1 MNAMKESM
9 SADSRGE
16 VPSRGWRSGTA
27 SKALLAAGIVA
38 VGVYGL
44 GDLLS
49 GLLSDGYSFKDQA
62 ISELAGFGSPVR
74 PLMAAVIVVH
84 DLLLAAF
91 GVGVWRLADRRS
103 LRWAGSLLV
112 AAGLGGLPI
121 HTVFAMSSR
130 WMEGG
135 FNDTMHIILTG
146 VFGLIVSAV
155 LVLAAVAYR
164 GWFRLYS
171 IATLLVVIGFGQA
184 SWIAIQG
191 IEEDHTPW
199 AGGFERIN
207 AYAYL
212 AWLVVL
218 AVTVLRRSLNQVT
231 PEKGVTEAKT
241 RVPSMAASG

>member
-1 MNAMKESM
+1 
-9 SADSRGE
+9 
-16 VPSRGWRSGTA
+16 
-27 SKALLAAGIVA
+27 
-38 VGVYGL
+38 
-44 GDLLS
+44 
-49 GLLSDGYSFKDQA
+49 
-62 ISELAGFGSPVR
+62 
-74 PLMAAVIVVH
+74 
-84 DLLLAAF
+84 
-91 GVGVWRLADRRS
+91 VGVWRLADRRS

-121 HTVFAMSSR
+121 HTVFAMNSR

-218 AVTVLRRSLNQVT
+218 AVTVMCRSLGRVT
-231 PEKGVTEAKT
+231 PEKGVTEVAQT
-241 RVPSMAASG
+241 REPSMVARG

>member
-1 MNAMKESM
+1 MKELT
-9 SADSRGE
+9 SADSCGE
-16 VPSRGWRSGTA
+16 VLSRGWRSDPA
-27 SKALLAAGIVA
+27 KKALLAAGIVA

-49 GLLSDGYSFKDQA
+49 GLLYDGYSFKDQA
-62 ISELAGFGSPVR
+62 ISELAAFGSPVR
-74 PLMAAVIVVH
+74 PLMVAVIVVH

-112 AAGLGGLPI
+112 AAGLGGLPV

-146 VFGLIVSAV
+146 VFGLIVAAV

-171 IATLLVVIGFGQA
+171 IATLLVLTGFGQA